1 VRVIGID
8 TNVLVRYFTQD
19 DPGQY
24 QQAAAVIQADD
35 QTCFLSNIVLCELV
49 WVLKR
54 AYKSEKTEICN
65 LIELLMQTPKFELEN
80 QSAVYQALQRYQ
92 AGRADFSDYLIGVIA
107 HGAGCVETVTFDKKL
122 LGEKGFQ
129 LLND

>member
-19 DPGQY
+19 DPKQY
-24 QQAAAVIQADD
+24 QQAAAVIQAND
-35 QTCFLSNIVLCELV
+35 QVCFLSNIVLCELV

-54 AYKSEKTEICN
+54 AYKSEKAEICKV
-65 LIELLMQTPKFELEN
+65 LGLLMQTPKFELEN

-92 AGRADFSDYLIGVIA
+92 TGKADFSDYLIGVTA
-107 HGAGCVETVTFDKKL
+107 HGAGCTKTVTFDKKL

>member
-1 VRVIGID
+1 MIGID

-35 QTCFLSNIVLCELV
+35 QICFLSNIVLCELV

-54 AYKSEKTEICN
+54 AYKSEKSEICN
-65 LIELLMQTPKFELEN
+65 VLGLLIQTPKFELEN

-92 AGRADFSDYLIGVIA
+92 AGRADFSDYLIGVMA
-107 HGAGCVETVTFDKKL
+107 RGAGCTKTITFDKKL

-129 LLND
+129 LLDD